1 MKIKQLEKMMTNI
14 RDYLRGGVL
23 SAVAG
28 AFLAVS
34 ASSAGAAGYPEKD
47 ITFIV
52 PYKPGGGSDAQ
63 ARRLQAGLEKNLGVK
78 IRIVY
83 KTGGGGAV
91 GFNELNRSK
100 PDGYTISNVVVPN
113 IIVSAQGKDVGFK
126 PGDFS
131 YIGMTE
137 KSVGA
142 LAVKK
147 DSRFKTL
154 QELVGYANKNPGKLT
169 VAGVGSTG
177 HANYAEMVKALRIK
191 ATYVPISG
199 GVGKMLP
206 FLIGGHF
213 DAGILAA
220 SHGVKHRIK
229 VNVLGIAGKNRSDA
243 LDAPTM
249 DSAGFKGFT
258 METTWGVMAP
268 PGTPADRVAIL
279 NAALHKATAD
289 PSVSNAQ
296 KKVGLI
302 PMKTTPAEAK
312 AYVANAAGAVSR
324 RAALLKTLMM
334 KK

>member
-1 MKIKQLEKMMTNI
+1 MKKHN
-14 RDYLRGGVL
+14 YLYSGIL

-28 AFLAVS
+28 AVFAVTAGS
-34 ASSAGAAGYPEKD
+34 AVAAGYPEKD

-63 ARRLQAGLEKNLGVK
+63 ARRLQQGLEKNLGVK

-83 KTGGGGAV
+83 KTGGGGAI
-91 GFNELNRSK
+91 GFNELYRSK

-113 IIVSAQGKDVGFK
+113 IIVTSRGKDVGYK
-126 PGDFS
+126 PGEFA

-137 KSVGA
+137 KSVGGI
-142 LAVKK
+142 AVKK
-147 DSRFKTL
+147 DSQFKTL
-154 QELVGYANKNPGKLT
+154 EDIVGYAKKNPGKLT

-177 HANYAEMVKALRIK
+177 HSNYAEMVNALGIK

-213 DAGILAA
+213 QASVIAA
-220 SHGVKHRIK
+220 AHGVKHRAK
-229 VNVLGIAGKNRSDA
+229 VNMLGLAGMKTVSA
-243 LDAPTM
+243 LSVPTM
-249 DSAGFKGFT
+249 DSKGYKGFT

-279 NAALHKATAD
+279 NAALHKTTGA
-289 PSVSNAQ
+289 PSVKNALI
-296 KKVGLI
+296 KNGLI
-302 PMKTTPAEAK
+302 PLTQTPAQAK
-312 AYVANAAGAVSR
+312 QYVADTVGAVNR
-324 RAALLKTLMM
+324 RVGMLKKLLGK
-334 KK
+334 